1 MLYCPSLTCVLDYNN
16 CSNTNCYDPV
26 WGRTIPSFR
35 ITTLEDLKEW
45 KGSRNGLGKSDK
57 KLLNRI
63 YVDLPP
69 L

>member
-1 MLYCPSLTCVLDYNN
+1 MLYCTSLTYVLDYNN

-26 WGRTIPSFR
+26 WGRTIPSFG